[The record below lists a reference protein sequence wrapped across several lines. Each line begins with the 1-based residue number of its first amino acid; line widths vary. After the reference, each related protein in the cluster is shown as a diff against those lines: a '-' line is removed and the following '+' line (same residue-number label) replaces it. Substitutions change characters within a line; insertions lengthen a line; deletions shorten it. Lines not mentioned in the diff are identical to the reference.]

1 MLPERI
7 KTEMNNLI
15 ERGCACAR
23 VPAAARGRRPWA
35 GPSGLAGML
44 LGRLDCLT
52 TARIRGRGAGRAGIT
67 GSREG
72 AKPRSL
78 DEKRTTFHQSPRA
91 ALV

>member
-23 VPAAARGRRPWA
+23 VPAGARGRCQWS
-35 GPSGLAGML
+35 GPSGSAAMSPV
-44 LGRLDCLT
+44 
-52 TARIRGRGAGRAGIT
+52 RGGLHGKRSCSGTDRAEIM

-72 AKPRSL
+72 AKVL
-78 DEKRTTFHQSPRA
+78 
-91 ALV
+91 